1 MRGKSRWDAVPLGG
15 EGFEKAVIVIS
26 EAVKSED
33 GPPCLA
39 MWSLVTLI

>member
-1 MRGKSRWDAVPLGG
+1 MRGKSRWEAVPLGH
-15 EGFEKAVIVIS
+15 EGFEKGVTVIS

-33 GPPCLA
+33 GPLCLA